1 MLTIQQGFAGNKS
14 SSAVDVKE
22 ICLDSALWW
31 RCQIFDYYTQENAVT
46 WTYSSM
52 YLIAVP

>member
-1 MLTIQQGFAGNKS
+1 MLTIQHGFAGNKS

-22 ICLDSALWW
+22 ICLDSALGW